1 MKVTLFR
8 VNEIDKNNLS
18 VAQLNEYYFKTMH
31 HEFTHILN
39 QKKAYDTSYDRISE
53 SDYVGSSWYRVSESV
68 ALQKGFTSP

>member
-1 MKVTLFR
+1 MILGQAEGGMKVTLFR

-39 QKKAYDTSYDRISE
+39 QKKPMIHHTI
-53 SDYVGSSWYRVSESV
+53 VYRNP
-68 ALQKGFTSP
+68 TT